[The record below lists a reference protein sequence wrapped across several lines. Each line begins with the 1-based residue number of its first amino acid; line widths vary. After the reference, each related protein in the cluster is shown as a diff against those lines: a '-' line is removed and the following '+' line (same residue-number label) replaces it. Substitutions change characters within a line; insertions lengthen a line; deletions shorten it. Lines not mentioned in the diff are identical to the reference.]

1 MSSILLFYG
10 FFLITCGIT
19 AVTFIGSKAKTAL
32 ISGGTS
38 GILAIAIGYF
48 YCSGNFLT
56 VILAIILP
64 SMLFI
69 VFCWRA
75 SKTFFT
81 LLEMTSA
88 RNPETNKK
96 AVAFLIISMMAIVSI
111 FVIILQINNFD
122 NSCFLQR

>member
-1 MSSILLFYG
+1 MSALLLFYG
-10 FFLITCGIT
+10 FFLIVCGIT

-48 YCSGNFLT
+48 YCNENLLMVISG
-56 VILAIILP
+56 ILLP
-64 SMLFI
+64 TLLFI

-75 SKTFFT
+75 SKTFFI
-81 LLEMTSA
+81 LLYMTSTQSS
-88 RNPETNKK
+88 ETNKK
-96 AVAFLIISMMAIVSI
+96 AIAFLIISMMAIVSI

-122 NSCFLQR
+122 NPCFLQP